1 VVLPKELR
9 TLVYKEIVNITEVIS
24 QLVEEKDI
32 SAEVLI
38 ETVCEGMLVAYQ
50 KKYPNLVLKVEV
62 DKGRSKLLV
71 LVQKKIVATVADEDR
86 EISLRKARAHSP
98 SYELDQEVWF
108 PFEGTIGRVEVL
120 KARQV
125 IASKIKM
132 LESRVIWEAF
142 KDKEGTIVHG
152 YIHKREQNGILVKIQ
167 DVLAFLPGSLS
178 VPGEKYIPGHPIK
191 ALLKEVLPEPRGE
204 NQLILDRASSEF
216 LAELFE
222 LEVPEV
228 FDSLVE
234 IKKIVR
240 IAGYKSKIA
249 VASHDDNVDP
259 VGTCVGVGGARIR
272 PILKEIGGEKIDI
285 VQWSDSLEE
294 FVQDALKPA
303 KVNRVEVMDNRARV
317 WVDED
322 QRSMAIGRLGQNISL
337 ASRLTGI
344 DIDIAENAGDVSIV
358 D

>member
-1 VVLPKELR
+1 
-9 TLVYKEIVNITEVIS
+9 VNITEVIN

-32 SAEVLI
+32 SAEVLV
-38 ETVCEGMLVAYQ
+38 ETVCEGMLIAYQ
-50 KKYPNLVLKVEV
+50 KKYPNLVLRVDV
-62 DKGRSKLLV
+62 DKERNKLLV
-71 LVQKKIVATVADEDR
+71 WVQKKVVSSVVDEDH
-86 EISLRKARAHSP
+86 EVSLRKARTYDP
-98 SYELDQEVWF
+98 NCELGQEIWF
-108 PFEGTIGRVEVL
+108 AFDGVIGRVEVL

-125 IASKIKM
+125 IASKIKG
-132 LESRVIWEAF
+132 LEARAVWEAF
-142 KDKEGTIVHG
+142 KDKEGSIVHG
-152 YIHKREQNGILVKIQ
+152 YVHKREQNGTLVKIQ

-191 ALLKEVLPEPRGE
+191 ALLKEVLAEPRGE

-234 IKKIVR
+234 IKKVVR

-259 VGTCVGVGGARIR
+259 VGTCVGVGGARIK

-285 VQWSDSLEE
+285 VQWSDSLED

-303 KVNRVEVMDNRARV
+303 KVNRVEIMDHRARV
-317 WVDED
+317 WLDED
-322 QRSMAIGRLGQNISL
+322 QRSIAIGRLGQNISL
-337 ASRLTGI
+337 AAKLTGI
-344 DIDIAENAGDVSIV
+344 DIDLAENAGDKSIV

>member
-1 VVLPKELR
+1 M
-9 TLVYKEIVNITEVIS
+9 LVQKEIVNITEVIS

-38 ETVCEGMLVAYQ
+38 ETVCEGMLIAYQ

-62 DKGRSKLLV
+62 DKERSKLSV
-71 LVQKKIVATVADEDR
+71 WVQKKITTTVIDEDH
-86 EISLRKARAHSP
+86 EISLRKARA
-98 SYELDQEVWF
+98 YDAACELGLDGWF
-108 PFEGTIGRVEVL
+108 PFEGMIGRVEVL

-125 IASKIKM
+125 IASKIKG
-132 LESRVIWEAF
+132 LESRAIWEAF
-142 KDKEGTIVHG
+142 KDKQGSIVHG
-152 YIHKREQNGILVKIQ
+152 YVHKREQNGTLVKIQ
-167 DVLAFLPGSLS
+167 DVIAFLPGSLS

-191 ALLKEVLPEPRGE
+191 ALLKEVLVEPRGE
-204 NQLILDRASSEF
+204 NQLILDRASSDF
-216 LAELFE
+216 LAELFV

-234 IKKIVR
+234 IKKVVR

-249 VASHDDNVDP
+249 VMSHDDNVDP
-259 VGTCVGVGGARIR
+259 VGTCVGVGGARIK

-285 VQWSDSLEE
+285 VQWSDSLED

-303 KVNRVEVMDNRARV
+303 KVNRVEVMDRRARV
-317 WVDED
+317 WLDED
-322 QRSMAIGRLGQNISL
+322 QRSIAIGRLGQNISL

-344 DIDIAENAGDVSIV
+344 DIDIAENAGDASIV

>member
-1 VVLPKELR
+1 
-9 TLVYKEIVNITEVIS
+9 VNITEVIS

-38 ETVCEGMLVAYQ
+38 ETVCEGMLVAYK
-50 KKYPNLVLKVEV
+50 KKYPELELKVEV
-62 DKGRSKLLV
+62 DKERSKLSV
-71 LVQKKIVATVADEDR
+71 WVHKKIVSSVVDEDH
-86 EISLRKARAHSP
+86 EISLRKARTYDPAC
-98 SYELDQEVWF
+98 EIGQEAWF

-125 IASKIKM
+125 IAAKIKA
-132 LESRVIWEAF
+132 LEARTIWEAF
-142 KDKEGTIVHG
+142 KDKEGSIVHG
-152 YIHKREQNGILVKIQ
+152 YVHKREQNGVLVKIQ

-191 ALLKEVLPEPRGE
+191 ALLKEVLVEPRGE
-204 NQLILDRASSEF
+204 NQLILDRSSPEF

-234 IKKIVR
+234 IKKVVR
-240 IAGYKSKIA
+240 IAGYKSKVA

-259 VGTCVGVGGARIR
+259 VGTCVGVGGARIK

-285 VQWSDSLEE
+285 VQWSESIER

-303 KVNRVEVMDNRARV
+303 KVNRVEFLGDRARV
-317 WVDED
+317 WLDED
-322 QRSMAIGRLGQNISL
+322 QRSIAIGRLGQNISL
-337 ASRLTGI
+337 ASKLTGV
-344 DIDIAENAGDVSIV
+344 DIDIAENAGDSSIV
-358 D
+358 S

>member
-1 VVLPKELR
+1 M
-9 TLVYKEIVNITEVIS
+9 NITEVIN

-32 SAEVLI
+32 SAETLI
-38 ETVCEGMLVAYQ
+38 ETVCEGMLIAYQ
-50 KKYPNLVLKVEV
+50 KKYPNLTLKIEV
-62 DKGRSKLLV
+62 DKEQNKLLV
-71 LVQKKIVATVADEDR
+71 LVQKKVVVSVVDEDH
-86 EISLRKARAHSP
+86 EVTLRKARAINA
-98 SYELDQEVWF
+98 SYEQDQDVWLA
-108 PFEGTIGRVEVL
+108 FEGTIGRVEVL

-125 IASKIKM
+125 IASKIKT
-132 LESRVIWEAF
+132 LEARVIWDAF

-152 YIHKREQNGILVKIQ
+152 YVHKREQNGTLVKIQ

-178 VPGEKYIPGHPIK
+178 VPGEKYIPGHPIR
-191 ALLKEVLPEPRGE
+191 ALLKEVLVEPRGE

-228 FDSLVE
+228 FDNLVE

-259 VGTCVGVGGARIR
+259 VGTCVGVGGARIK

-285 VQWSDSLEE
+285 VQWSDSLED
-294 FVQDALKPA
+294 FVRDALKPA
-303 KVNRVEVMDNRARV
+303 RVNRVEIMDNRARV

-322 QRSMAIGRLGQNISL
+322 QRSIAIGRLGQNISL
-337 ASRLTGI
+337 ASRLAGI
-344 DIDIAENAGDVSIV
+344 DIDIAENAGNTSIV